1 LFINRKEVAVR
12 SLLLSLTMLSL
23 AAVAPAVA
31 QTVQTSPGKVVTGP
45 RTLPSVEPYSQ
56 RASNLPG
63 MPIHSEIA
71 PALPSVDLGPN
82 ATATDYLEAARSAL
96 AADQTGRAQSAL
108 ENAETLLLT
117 RSVALGATGNPDDN
131 PAVRNVNAALQ
142 SLGSNDIQG
151 AMNLVEQTI
160 PMTQQATLGGP
171 PPMGGAP
178 TALPPAAG
186 QPYPPPAGQPYQQP
200 YQQMGG
206 APPPAGQSYPPPA
219 GQPYQRPYQQPYQP
233 MGGAPAMPPPPAG
246 QPYQQ

>member
-1 LFINRKEVAVR
+1 MR

-23 AAVAPAVA
+23 AAAAPAVA
-31 QTVQTSPGKVVTGP
+31 QTVQTGPGKVVTGP

-82 ATATDYLEAARSAL
+82 ATATDYLQAARSAL
-96 AADQTGRAQSAL
+96 AANQTGRAQSAL

-178 TALPPAAG
+178 NAPPPPPAG
-186 QPYPPPAGQPYQQP
+186 HPYPPPAGQPYQQR

-206 APPPAGQSYPPPA
+206 APAVPPPPAGQSYPRPA
-219 GQPYQRPYQQPYQP
+219 GQPYQQPYQP
-233 MGGAPAMPPPPAG
+233 MGGAPAVPPPPAG
-246 QPYQQ
+246 QSYQQ